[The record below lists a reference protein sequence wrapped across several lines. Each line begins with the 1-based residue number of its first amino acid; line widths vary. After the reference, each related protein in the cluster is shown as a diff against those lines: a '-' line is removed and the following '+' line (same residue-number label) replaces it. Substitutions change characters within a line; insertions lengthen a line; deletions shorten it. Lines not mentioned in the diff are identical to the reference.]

1 MKKRI
6 VSMVLA
12 LAMILSLSVNVF
24 AAAPVIEDVEYE
36 GRGLV
41 EVEFKKDVRYKNV
54 KVTVKNA
61 AGTKMTAKIVDKDED
76 DLTFFVKN
84 LKPGAKYTFTISGV
98 RAGRTGSYQT
108 VKGSFKVTAKDPFIK
123 EIDYD
128 RKDKDLEIEFVKR
141 MQYKNLKVTIK
152 DTDGKVV
159 RSRIDEKNAKEIE
172 LDILGTMKVGKTYT
186 VTISGIRTGGSG
198 SYTTIT
204 SRFTAR

>member
-1 MKKRI
+1 
-6 VSMVLA
+6 
-12 LAMILSLSVNVF
+12 
-24 AAAPVIEDVEYE
+24 
-36 GRGLV
+36 
-41 EVEFKKDVRYKNV
+41 
-54 KVTVKNA
+54 
-61 AGTKMTAKIVDKDED
+61 
-76 DLTFFVKN
+76 
-84 LKPGAKYTFTISGV
+84 
-98 RAGRTGSYQT
+98 
-108 VKGSFKVTAKDPFIK
+108 
-123 EIDYD
+123 
-128 RKDKDLEIEFVKR
+128 